1 MRDLARVTD
10 QIAADMAARAGDL
23 LHRMSPEGRRVRQR
37 QRERRRK
44 ALARI
49 FRRLVAAFVAVLA
62 IAVGWGF
69 IVGPLGLT
77 GFMLAAIALVLAF
90 AAILALSATREPTP
104 AALATSDLPLLP
116 QRTEEW
122 LDKQRPLLPPPAAR
136 LVDGIGLKLEAL
148 APQLATIDPQDPI
161 AAQLR
166 KLLSTELPELVNG
179 YARVPDALRREGR
192 DGPSPDR
199 QLLDGL
205 RVVDEQLGR
214 ATEQLASGD
223 LYKLATQGRYLEL
236 KYRNGDALEG
246 PK

>member
-1 MRDLARVTD
+1 MRDLSRVTD
-10 QIAADMAARAGDL
+10 QIAADMASRAGDM

-44 ALARI
+44 ALMRI
-49 FRRLVAAFVAVLA
+49 FRRMIAALVAVLVA
-62 IAVGWGF
+62 AVGWGLF
-69 IVGPLGLT
+69 VGPLGLGGIMIMT
-77 GFMLAAIALVLAF
+77 IVLFVAF
-90 AAILALSATREPTP
+90 AAILSLSATPSPTP
-104 AALATSDLPLLP
+104 AALVASDLPLLP

-122 LDKQRPLLPPPAAR
+122 LERQRPMLPPPAAR

-148 APQLATIDPQDPI
+148 APQLTAIDPQDPV

-166 KLLSTELPELVNG
+166 KLLGTELPELVNG
-179 YARVPDALRREGR
+179 YARVPDALRRTGR
-192 DGPSPDR
+192 DGTSPDR

-214 ATEQLASGD
+214 TTEQLANGD

-236 KYRNGDALEG
+236 KYRDGDGLES
-246 PK
+246 PR